1 MAWDVG
7 VVPCRIA
14 LLPGISASRRHVSS
28 SVTARCACS
37 CLQLNKLLAAPA
49 AAAVRWRSPQQQQP
63 APAQQRGPGRGAAL
77 RVVCQAA
84 PAGAPLH
91 ADYAAKAGDS
101 AVLQRP
107 LKSELLPEEIHNVF
121 GYPRNLKDK

>member
-1 MAWDVG
+1 MWVW
-7 VVPCRIA
+7 CRAGFA
-14 LLPGISASRRHVSS
+14 LLPGISASRPHVTAP
-28 SVTARCACS
+28 VTARCACS
-37 CLQLNKLLAAPA
+37 CLQLNKLLAAP